1 MKQILWV
8 FGIIVM
14 IMLAGTKVTA
24 QTAYEWNFDTDLE
37 GWVIK
42 DGLSGAVL
50 GGILTLQSPGDADPF
65 MTSPDNL
72 NILADQYNQ
81 LVVRMQNNSSSGAGQ
96 VYFSTTSTPA
106 FNEPM
111 HVDYSPLPN
120 DPGFTEYVID
130 MGENELWKGTIK
142 QIRFDPGAQGSYDI
156 DFIKIVGPGGSCD
169 LQSITFSA
177 IDEKLITDAPFT
189 VSATASSGLT
199 VELEVASGPATL
211 NGDLVTL
218 TGEPGYVVIAAN
230 QPGNDQ
236 YCAAPEIHQA
246 FYVRDPSA
254 IVDRTPQVQTE
265 GDQWVATDDLD
276 RTLSVHED
284 CGDSRPDRYVGL
296 FYFLWHGNHGSTRV
310 KNTSSLLQENPD
322 NPNWGY
328 VGEFHWW
335 GESEDGFYKADDPW
349 VIRRQLA
356 MISAAGV
363 DFIFFDATNNF
374 TYLSSVEE
382 VCKVAQDMRSKGI
395 QTPSIVF
402 VTYNVGKPG
411 VTMNALYDNFYSL
424 GKYEDLWFIWDGK
437 PLLLGDVSDPAL
449 REDVKRFFTIK
460 FSWHN
465 SNTTG
470 EPHHWQWND
479 LYPQNYGWDTDP
491 SIPEQIPVSKASHPV
506 AMIPGRADPTGD
518 SYCNGAQPAFDQY
531 GMTPYTGQGRYL
543 SEQFDHALEV
553 DPEVVMITGWNE
565 WIAQRFVATETN
577 RPMFLGRQLAVG
589 ETFFVD
595 SYNQEFNRDI
605 APMKG
610 GHTDNHY
617 YLMVD
622 YIRKFK
628 GMMAPADFSP
638 ATTIAIDGNF
648 AEWQGVTP
656 VFKDYEGDTA
666 HRNFLQFG
674 NQTSYTNTSGRNDIV
689 ESRATYDESNLY
701 LYVKTAVELTP
712 YQDTNWMMLF
722 LDVDRNKASGWEG
735 YDYIINREVTSE
747 TETTLKKWDGAGW
760 IDVQTIGYALS
771 GSEMEVTVPRSA
783 VMLDQEA
790 PEFYFHWADNPP
802 HLDDISGFFTDG
814 ESAPDRR
821 FNYHFGTSMPVV
833 GEQSPYKSLVIPG
846 TIEFEDFDN
855 GGLAVAY
862 ADSDI
867 ENLGGEYRPGEAVDI
882 STIDAG
888 GFAVSWVNTGEWME
902 YTAGIEAVGDYSLVI
917 HYGADAG
924 EAALVL
930 SIDGAEENLEI
941 PLPATGGSDQYG
953 SVIVPLALSAGT
965 HLLQVLVEESSTGLR
980 LDRMEFT
987 AENVA
992 YPGNGTGLWRS
1003 LWTAKAGG
1011 RGWFVDSLCAAVV
1024 PVVDTTWT
1032 GSPGCGAPEEFWNA
1046 RWQGKVEPL
1055 FSEEYTFYLT
1065 SSDISR
1071 LWVNGELLIDGWSS
1085 GYAGETLSATVILES
1100 GQKVSVQVDFGDYL
1114 DDASIKLEWSSAT
1127 QEREVVPQAQL
1138 YPEIETGLPEG
1149 KYLLPPAIFPN
1160 PARDFIQVRSQG
1172 EALKQLI
1179 VTDLNGRVLYH
1190 APGVFSGLHRISTE
1204 SWTPGI
1210 YFIQMEGADGQLFRE
1225 KVIIDQWK

>member
-1 MKQILWV
+1 MKQKLWI
-8 FGIIVM
+8 FGIAVVVI
-14 IMLAGTKVTA
+14 LAGTKAGA
-24 QTAYEWNFDTDLE
+24 QTVYEWNFNTDLE
-37 GWVIK
+37 GWVLK
-42 DGLSGAVL
+42 DGLSGQVS
-50 GGILTLQSPGDADPF
+50 GGILSLQSPGDADPF
-65 MTSPDNL
+65 ITSPDNL
-72 NILADQYNQ
+72 NILADQYMEI
-81 LVVRMQNNSSSGAGQ
+81 VVRMRNYSPSTAGQ
-96 VYFSTTSTPA
+96 VYFSTTTTSA

-111 HVDYSPLPN
+111 HVDYYPVAE
-120 DPGFTEYVID
+120 DTGFTDYVID
-130 MGENELWKGTIK
+130 MSGNTLWKGTIK

-156 DFIKIVGPGGSCD
+156 DFIRIQGTGGSCE
-169 LQSITFSA
+169 LQTITFSS
-177 IDEKLITDAPFT
+177 IDEKLISDAPFYI
-189 VSATASSGLT
+189 SATASSGLP
-199 VELEVASGPATL
+199 VEIEIVSGPATL

-218 TGEPGYVVIAAN
+218 SGEPGYVAIAAN
-230 QPGNDQ
+230 QPGDDQ
-236 YCAAPEIHQA
+236 YCAAPEVNQA
-246 FYVRDPSA
+246 FYVRDPASSNL
-254 IVDRTPQVQTE
+254 VSPQVQTE
-265 GDQWVATDDLD
+265 GDQWVATDALG
-276 RTLSVHED
+276 RTLSDYED
-284 CGDSRPDRYVGL
+284 CGDTRSGKYVGL
-296 FYFLWHGNHGSTRV
+296 FYFLWHGNHGTTRV
-310 KNTSSLLQENPD
+310 KDISKLLQEDPD
-322 NPNWGY
+322 NPEWGY

-335 GESEDGFYKADDPW
+335 GESEDGYYKAGDPW

-374 TYLSSVEE
+374 PYLSSVEE
-382 VCKVAQDMRSKGI
+382 VCRVAMDMRSKGI
-395 QTPSIVF
+395 QTPSIAF

-437 PLLLGDVSDPAL
+437 PLLLGDASDPAL
-449 REDVKRFFTIK
+449 REDVKNFFTIR

-465 SNTTG
+465 SNTAG

-479 LYPQNYGWDTDP
+479 LYPQDYGWDSDP

-506 AMIPGRADPTGD
+506 AMIPGSADPTGD
-518 SYCNGAQPAFDQY
+518 SYCKGEQPAFDQY
-531 GMTPYTGQGRYL
+531 GLTPYTGQGRYL

-565 WIAQRFVATETN
+565 WMAQRFVATDAN
-577 RPMFLGRQLAVG
+577 RPMFLGRHLNVG

-628 GMMAPADFSP
+628 GMVAPQPISAPVSIILDGGFS
-638 ATTIAIDGNF
+638 
-648 AEWQGVTP
+648 EWQGVTP

-666 HRNFLQFG
+666 HRDFLQFG
-674 NQTSYTNTSGRNDIV
+674 NQATYTNTSGRNDIV
-689 ESRATYDESNLY
+689 ESRATYDASNLFF
-701 LYVKTAVELTP
+701 YVRTAGELTP
-712 YQDTNWMMLF
+712 PQDTNWMMLF

-735 YDYIINREVTSE
+735 YDYMINREVVSDS
-747 TETTLKKWDGAGW
+747 ETTLKKWDGTGW
-760 IDVQTIGYALS
+760 IDVQAIGYAMS
-771 GSEMEVTVPRSA
+771 GNELEVSIPRSA
-783 VMLDQEA
+783 VMLDQET

-802 HLDDISGFFTDG
+802 HLDDISAFFTDG

-821 FNYHFGTSMPVV
+821 FNYHYGTSKPLV
-833 GEQSPYKSLVIPG
+833 GEQSPYKTLTIPG
-846 TIEFEDFDN
+846 TIEFEDFDE

-862 ADSDI
+862 ADMDI

-882 STIDAG
+882 TTIDGG
-888 GFAVSWVNTGEWME
+888 GFAVSWVYPGEWME
-902 YTAGIEAVGDYSLVI
+902 FTAAIEAVGDYSMVI
-917 HYGADAG
+917 YYGADAG
-924 EAALVL
+924 EATLVL
-930 SIDGAEENLEI
+930 SMDGAEENVEI
-941 PLPATGGSDQYG
+941 LLPPTGGSDQYG
-953 SVIVPLALSAGT
+953 SVSVPLRLSAGT
-965 HLLQVLVEESSTGLR
+965 QLLQVRVEESSTGLR

-987 AENVA
+987 AEKVA
-992 YPGNGTGLWRS
+992 YPGDGTGLWRS

-1011 RGWFVDSLCAAVV
+1011 RGWFEDSLCATVV
-1024 PVVDTTWT
+1024 PMVDTTWT

-1055 FSEEYTFYLT
+1055 FSEEYSFYLT

-1071 LWVNGELLIDGWSS
+1071 LWMNGELLIDGWSTAD
-1085 GYAGETLSATVILES
+1085 AGKTLSAAIQMEA
-1100 GQKVSVQVDFGDYL
+1100 GQKNPLQVEYGDL
-1114 DDASIKLEWSSAT
+1114 TGPASIRLEWSSAT
-1127 QEREVVPQAQL
+1127 QGREVVPQAQF

-1149 KYLLPPAIFPN
+1149 TYLLTPSIFPN

-1190 APGVFSGLHRISTE
+1190 DPGVFSGIRTISTE

-1210 YFIQMEGADGQLFRE
+1210 YFLQVRGERRIYRQKL
-1225 KVIIDQWK
+1225 IIE